1 MPEITPSDIRNIILL
16 GQSASGKTSVAEAIL
31 YSAGV
36 TSRLGKVDEGNSIM
50 DYLEEE
56 IKRKLSISTSL
67 AQFYFKNKKINLI
80 DTPGYVDFIGE
91 PISAIRA
98 ADVSLLVVD
107 AVSGIRFTTLKLIKE
122 AEKFELPQIIF
133 INKLDK
139 ENANFESALEKLKEI
154 YKKDLTLMTF
164 PYKENG
170 QIKGVI
176 SIYEGVIYKNS
187 DNKIERIEIPENL
200 KSEFEKYR
208 TKLIESISEADDK
221 LLEKYLESGTLS
233 EEEIKNGFNKAL
245 KDSKIFPVFCGSA
258 FFNIGFL
265 PLLQFFI
272 DSVPSPVERKNIKAL
287 NISKNDYE
295 EVKADINSPF
305 KGFIFKTLTEPHVG
319 ELNFIRV
326 FSGILRSGDE
336 VYNSTKDVNEKI
348 GQINF
353 HLGKEKKET
362 KEIIAGDI
370 GVLVKL
376 KSTTVSDTLCDPKEK
391 VRFDKIEFPKPLLE
405 IAIVPKSK
413 ADEDKLS
420 TSIHKLM
427 DEDPTIK
434 IRVDNELKQT
444 IVSGMGEIQLD
455 IFISNLKNKFNVQV
469 ETERPKVAYR
479 ETIKK
484 KAKAQGKYKRQT
496 GGRGQYGDCWVELE
510 PLPLNSENDFEFVD
524 KIFGG
529 AIPAKY
535 IPAVEKGI
543 REAMSKG
550 VLANYPVIKVRA
562 ILYDGSFH
570 PVDSSDIA
578 FQIAGSLAFKN
589 AASQANP
596 VLLEPIMKL
605 KIYIPEEYMGDV
617 ISDLN
622 SKRAKILGMSDH
634 AGLKVIEAYVPE
646 AELYQ
651 YINVLKSITQGSG
664 SFEKS
669 FDHYEEVPFE
679 LSKRIIEAR
688 QKELTDAE
696 KR

>member
-1 MPEITPSDIRNIILL
+1 MLEITPSDIRNIILL

-139 ENANFESALEKLKEI
+139 ENANFESTLEKLKEI

-353 HLGKEKKET
+353 HLGKEKKEA

-622 SKRAKILGMSDH
+622 SKRAKILGMSDQ